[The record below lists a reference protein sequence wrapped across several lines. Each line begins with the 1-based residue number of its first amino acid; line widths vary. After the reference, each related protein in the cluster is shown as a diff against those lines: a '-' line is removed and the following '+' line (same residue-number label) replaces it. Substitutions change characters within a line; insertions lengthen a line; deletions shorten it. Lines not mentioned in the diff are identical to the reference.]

1 MFEVLS
7 IETLIAFV
15 TASVVLSLVPGPD
28 NLFVMSHSA
37 LKGWR
42 IGFYTTLGL
51 CTGLI
56 GHTVLVAIGVS
67 VIFQTSAIAFNGL
80 KIVGACY
87 LLYLAWLSVQNKELN
102 LGGTDR
108 DSTNRS
114 YYFTGVIM
122 NLTNPKVA
130 LFFLVFLP
138 QFVNTSN
145 DNVTIQIFL
154 LGLLFILSALCVFTS
169 IAYLASFLEDILKKS
184 KTVNKNLNILAALVY
199 FALAINLF
207 FVPGRQN
214 IFE

>member
-1 MFEVLS
+1 MFEILS
-7 IETLIAFV
+7 TETIIAFV

-28 NLFVMSHSA
+28 NIFVMSHSA

-67 VIFQTSAIAFNGL
+67 VIFQTSAIAFNRL
-80 KIVGACY
+80 KIIGAFY

-102 LGGTDR
+102 LGGTDK

-114 YYFTGVIM
+114 YYFTGVVM

-138 QFVNTSN
+138 QFVNSSN
-145 DNVTIQIFL
+145 DNVSIQIFL

-184 KTVNKNLNILAALVY
+184 KTVNKNLNILAALIY

-207 FVPGRQN
+207 FVN
-214 IFE
+214 F

>member
-1 MFEVLS
+1 MFEILS
-7 IETLIAFV
+7 TETIIAFV

-28 NLFVMSHSA
+28 NIFVMTHSA

-67 VIFQTSAIAFNGL
+67 VIFQTSAVAFNGL
-80 KIVGACY
+80 KIIGACY

-102 LGGTDR
+102 LGGDDN

-114 YYFTGVIM
+114 YYLTGVIM

-138 QFVNTSN
+138 QFVNTGN
-145 DNVTIQIFL
+145 DNVTLQIFS
-154 LGLLFILSALCVFTS
+154 LGLLFIVSALCVFTS
-169 IAYLASFLEDILKKS
+169 IAYLASLLEDILKKS
-184 KTVNKNLNILAALVY
+184 KTVNKNLNILAALIY
-199 FALAINLF
+199 FALAFNLF
-207 FVPGRQN
+207 FVTR
-214 IFE
+214 

>member
-7 IETLIAFV
+7 IETIIAFV

-28 NLFVMSHSA
+28 NLFVLSHSA
-37 LKGWR
+37 LKGWK

-56 GHTVLVAIGVS
+56 GHTILVAIGVS

-80 KIVGACY
+80 KIIGACY

-102 LGGTDR
+102 LGGTDKNN
-108 DSTNRS
+108 TNRS
-114 YYFTGVIM
+114 YYFIGVIM
-122 NLTNPKVA
+122 NLANPKVA

-169 IAYLASFLEDILKKS
+169 IAYLASFLENFLKKS

-199 FALAINLF
+199 FVLAINLF
-207 FVPGRQN
+207 FVTW
-214 IFE
+214 

>member
-1 MFEVLS
+1 MFEILS
-7 IETLIAFV
+7 TETIIAFV

-28 NLFVMSHSA
+28 NIFVMTHSA

-67 VIFQTSAIAFNGL
+67 VIFQTSAVAFNGL
-80 KIVGACY
+80 KIIGACY
-87 LLYLAWLSVQNKELN
+87 LIYLALLSLQKKELN
-102 LGGTDR
+102 LGGD
-108 DSTNRS
+108 DNENANRS
-114 YYFTGVIM
+114 YYRTGVIM

-138 QFVNTSN
+138 QFVNTGN
-145 DNVTIQIFL
+145 ENVTLQIFS

-169 IAYLASFLEDILKKS
+169 IAYLASLLEDILKKS
-184 KTVNKNLNILAALVY
+184 KTVNKNLNILAALIY

-207 FVPGRQN
+207 FVTW
-214 IFE
+214 

>member
-7 IETLIAFV
+7 IETIIAFV
-15 TASVVLSLVPGPD
+15 AASVVLSLVPGPD
-28 NLFVMSHSA
+28 NIFVMSHSA
-37 LKGWR
+37 LKGWK
-42 IGFYTTLGL
+42 IGFYITLGL

-56 GHTVLVAIGVS
+56 GHTVLVSIGVS

-80 KIVGACY
+80 KIIGACY

-102 LGGTDR
+102 LGGTDKN
-108 DSTNRS
+108 STNRS

-184 KTVNKNLNILAALVY
+184 KKVNKNLNLLAALIY
-199 FALAINLF
+199 FTLAINLF
-207 FVPGRQN
+207 FVTW
-214 IFE
+214 

>member
-1 MFEVLS
+1 MFEILS
-7 IETLIAFV
+7 TETIITFV
-15 TASVVLSLVPGPD
+15 AASVVLSLVPGPD
-28 NLFVMSHSA
+28 NIFVMSHSA

-80 KIVGACY
+80 KIIGAFY

-102 LGGTDR
+102 LGGTDKG
-108 DSTNRS
+108 STNRS

-145 DNVTIQIFL
+145 DNITLQIFL

-184 KTVNKNLNILAALVY
+184 KTVNKNLNILAALIY

-207 FVPGRQN
+207 FVN
-214 IFE
+214 F

>member
-1 MFEVLS
+1 MFEILS
-7 IETLIAFV
+7 TETIIAFV
-15 TASVVLSLVPGPD
+15 TASIVLSLVPGPD
-28 NLFVMSHSA
+28 NIFVMSHSA

-56 GHTVLVAIGVS
+56 GHTVLIAIGVS

-80 KIVGACY
+80 KIIGAFY

-102 LGGTDR
+102 LGGTDK

-145 DNVTIQIFL
+145 DNVSIQISL

-184 KTVNKNLNILAALVY
+184 KTVNKNLNILAALIY

-207 FVPGRQN
+207 FVT
-214 IFE
+214 F

>member
-1 MFEVLS
+1 MFEILS
-7 IETLIAFV
+7 TETIIAFV

-28 NLFVMSHSA
+28 NIFVMSHSA

-42 IGFYTTLGL
+42 IGFYITLGL

-80 KIVGACY
+80 KIIGAFY

-102 LGGTDR
+102 LGGTDK

-145 DNVTIQIFL
+145 DNVSIQISL

-184 KTVNKNLNILAALVY
+184 KTVNKNLNILAALIY

-207 FVPGRQN
+207 FVN
-214 IFE
+214 F

>member
-1 MFEVLS
+1 
-7 IETLIAFV
+7 
-15 TASVVLSLVPGPD
+15 
-28 NLFVMSHSA
+28 MSHSA

-207 FVPGRQN
+207 FVTW
-214 IFE
+214 

>member
-1 MFEVLS
+1 MFEILS
-7 IETLIAFV
+7 TETIIAFV

-28 NLFVMSHSA
+28 NIFVMSHSA

-42 IGFYTTLGL
+42 IGFYITLGL

-56 GHTVLVAIGVS
+56 GHTVLIAIGVS

-80 KIVGACY
+80 KIIGAFY

-102 LGGTDR
+102 LGGTDKG
-108 DSTNRS
+108 STNRS

-138 QFVNTSN
+138 QFVNSSN
-145 DNVTIQIFL
+145 DNVSIQIFL

-184 KTVNKNLNILAALVY
+184 KTVNKNLNILAALIY

-207 FVPGRQN
+207 FVT
-214 IFE
+214 F

>member
-1 MFEVLS
+1 MFELLS
-7 IETLIAFV
+7 AETIIAFV

-28 NLFVMSHSA
+28 NIFVMTHSA

-80 KIVGACY
+80 KIIGACY
-87 LLYLAWLSVQNKELN
+87 LLYLAWLSLQNKELN
-102 LGGTDR
+102 LGGNSNDNA
-108 DSTNRS
+108 NRS
-114 YYFTGVIM
+114 YYLTGVIM

-138 QFVNTSN
+138 QFVNTDN
-145 DNVTIQIFL
+145 DNVTLQIFS
-154 LGLLFILSALCVFTS
+154 LGVLFILSALCVFTS
-169 IAYLASFLEDILKKS
+169 IAYLASLLEDILKKS

-199 FALAINLF
+199 FALAFNLF
-207 FVPGRQN
+207 FVTW
-214 IFE
+214 

>member
-7 IETLIAFV
+7 IETIIAFV

-42 IGFYTTLGL
+42 VGFYITLGL

-80 KIVGACY
+80 KVIGACY

-102 LGGTDR
+102 LGGTDKN
-108 DSTNRS
+108 STNRS

-138 QFVNTSN
+138 QFVNTGN

-169 IAYLASFLEDILKKS
+169 IAYLASFLEDILRKS

-207 FVPGRQN
+207 FVTW
-214 IFE
+214 

>member
-1 MFEVLS
+1 MFEILS
-7 IETLIAFV
+7 TETIITFV

-28 NLFVMSHSA
+28 NIFVMSHSA

-80 KIVGACY
+80 KIIGAFY

-102 LGGTDR
+102 LGGTDK

-114 YYFTGVIM
+114 YYLTGVIM

-145 DNVTIQIFL
+145 DNVSIQIFL

-184 KTVNKNLNILAALVY
+184 KTVNKNLNILAALIY

-207 FVPGRQN
+207 FVT
-214 IFE
+214 F

>member
-1 MFEVLS
+1 MFEILS
-7 IETLIAFV
+7 TETIIAFV
-15 TASVVLSLVPGPD
+15 IASVVLSLVPGPD
-28 NLFVMSHSA
+28 NIFVMTHSA

-67 VIFQTSAIAFNGL
+67 VIFQTSAVAFNGL
-80 KIVGACY
+80 KIIGACY

-102 LGGTDR
+102 LGGDYN

-114 YYFTGVIM
+114 YYLTGVIM

-138 QFVNTSN
+138 QFVNTGN
-145 DNVTIQIFL
+145 DNVTLQIFS
-154 LGLLFILSALCVFTS
+154 LGLLFIVSALCVFTS
-169 IAYLASFLEDILKKS
+169 IAYLASLLEDILKKS
-184 KTVNKNLNILAALVY
+184 KTVNKNLNILAALIY
-199 FALAINLF
+199 FALAFNLF
-207 FVPGRQN
+207 FVTR
-214 IFE
+214 